1 MSLIGFVLIIAYFG
15 YNLIQVGKAQLCKR
29 LESPFLLLFV
39 AAPIDLIAL
48 LKK

>member
-1 MSLIGFVLIIAYFG
+1 MIGFILLIAYFG
-15 YNLIQVGKAQLCKR
+15 YNLVQAGKSQVGTR

>member
-1 MSLIGFVLIIAYFG
+1 MSLIGFIFIIGYFG
-15 YNLIQVGKAQLCKR
+15 YNIIQAGKAQVGTR

-39 AAPIDLIAL
+39 AAPLDLIAL